1 VRDRRPRDARLAR
14 VGIGCARRRSEGFR
28 LSDGRARDT
37 EVRGPGRAGDSK
49 AVTGAEPRL
58 DSAGPRATPSSE
70 SAARAARRCASPE
83 REARRQTRRGE
94 KRRPASGRVTTTR
107 VSLPVRRSV
116 AEVVGP
122 LSGSEKR
129 AIGIVRVESPGGA
142 PDARGREP
150 SLGEVGAR
158 ERAGST
164 LTKGRAVPRRQSDPH
179 HVSARHS
186 REAAWLAYVLRR
198 VRGVHAALGDGR
210 CLGSAKRAH
219 LSRGSAWK
227 RPRRPPEQTSIG
239 DRSPRAPGEATE
251 MPRALSHRA
260 RGRTNNPHAISIGSP
275 SGLRVVKRAFPR
287 SRSHRRAPSPSVNA
301 LPSSDG
307 RESRV

>member
-1 VRDRRPRDARLAR
+1 MLGPRGLASGAHVAVRRVPPFGRTCARHGGARSGASGGLQSRNRRGTSSRFGRSARDALF
-14 VGIGCARRRSEGFR
+14 GERRESGSSLRESRKGSAPANAPRGETSPR
-28 LSDGRARDT
+28 ERTSDHD
-37 EVRGPGRAGDSK
+37 
-49 AVTGAEPRL
+49 PRL
-58 DSAGPRATPSSE
+58 
-70 SAARAARRCASPE
+70 
-83 REARRQTRRGE
+83 
-94 KRRPASGRVTTTR
+94 V
-107 VSLPVRRSV
+107 PVRRSV

-158 ERAGST
+158 ERADTT

-239 DRSPRAPGEATE
+239 DRSSRAPGEATE
-251 MPRALSHRA
+251 MPRAVSHRA

-287 SRSHRRAPSPSVNA
+287 SCSHRRAPSPSVNA